1 MDHVVH
7 NVAAKPPHKH
17 GHPQDLW
24 KHAPQQQIK
33 DSYHKGGQAWRED
46 QPGAIEWRLMM
57 LPMQEEVYGDEVV
70 VMGRGLHVKDKAVN
84 AVLDEGPEEPA
95 HHEEHWEQ
103 VLMDW
108 DGEVCSDIYPARAF
122 C

>member
-1 MDHVVH
+1 MNHVVH
-7 NVAAKPPHKH
+7 NVAAKPSHKH
-17 GHPQDLW
+17 RQPQDLW
-24 KHAPQQQIK
+24 KNAPQHQIK
-33 DSYHKGGQAWRED
+33 DSHHDGGQARRKN
-46 QPGAIEWRLMM
+46 QSGAIERRLVV

-70 VMGRGLHVKDKAVN
+70 VMGRGLHVKDKAMD

-108 DGEVCSDIYPARAF
+108 DGEI
-122 C
+122 